1 MIILLIYVYQIFQVS
16 YRLLVL
22 LVWKVSDRNITEI
35 IFIAHLHH
43 HLFISLSQITA
54 ASVLDIVT
62 MRYELTT
69 GYSLIQTQSL
79 RGRPGGKKWSVYK
92 FLSSV
97 NIDFR
102 PRAHL
107 KIEIYVESS
116 QIIFEKINVSKNI
129 STSKIVPLDDIR
141 ESTAGAGPRLL

>member
-1 MIILLIYVYQIFQVS
+1 
-16 YRLLVL
+16 
-22 LVWKVSDRNITEI
+22 
-35 IFIAHLHH
+35 
-43 HLFISLSQITA
+43 
-54 ASVLDIVT
+54 
-62 MRYELTT
+62 MRYELKT
-69 GYSLIQTQSL
+69 GIFSHSDPIIAGAT
-79 RGRPGGKKWSVYK
+79 PGKKWSVYK